1 MNENFRDKFYGLITL
16 AQWSHTQYGNFCKF
30 RRASPSIIYGSP
42 PPRITCHDLHF
53 EKGLFDSFENE
64 VSKSLV
70 KSNWLQWM
78 GLQKAIPAKLI
89 SSTQPKERNTTFK
102 IGDKIY
108 DVTKCRCKTFYS
120 LLIET
125 KAIPSNGFQKVKTD
139 FNLEDDD
146 VKEVFRLSKTA
157 ATETF
162 INSFQ
167 Y

>member
-1 MNENFRDKFYGLITL
+1 MVTFKNFDEHPRQLYMGV
-16 AQWSHTQYGNFCKF
+16 
-30 RRASPSIIYGSP
+30 P
-42 PPRITCHDLHF
+42 PPPGITCHDLHF
-53 EKGLFDSFENE
+53 EKGFFENA

-125 KAIPSNGFQKVKTD
+125 KAIPSNGFQKVKPD

>member
-1 MNENFRDKFYGLITL
+1 MKAGIT
-16 AQWSHTQYGNFCKF
+16 F
-30 RRASPSIIYGSP
+30 
-42 PPRITCHDLHF
+42 CHDLHF
-53 EKGLFDSFENE
+53 VKGLFDSFEYA
-64 VSKSLV
+64 VSKGLV

-108 DVTKCRCKTFYS
+108 DVTKCRCETFYS

-125 KAIPSNGFQKVKTD
+125 KAIPSNGFQKVKTE
-139 FNLEDDD
+139 FNLEDND

-157 ATETF
+157 AT
-162 INSFQ
+162 
-167 Y
+167 

>member
-1 MNENFRDKFYGLITL
+1 MTLIGRISLMIYSDRKFCGITDSFNKISGKSIYHHNFM
-16 AQWSHTQYGNFCKF
+16 
-30 RRASPSIIYGSP
+30 RAG
-42 PPRITCHDLHF
+42 ITCHDLHF
-53 EKGLFDSFENE
+53 EKGLFDSSENA
-64 VSKSLV
+64 VSKGLV

-89 SSTQPKERNTTFK
+89 SSTQPKERNTNFR

-125 KAIPSNGFQKVKTD
+125 KAIPLNGFQKVKAD

-146 VKEVFRLSKTA
+146 IKEVFRLSKLPPQKPLSIAFNTR
-157 ATETF
+157 
-162 INSFQ
+162 